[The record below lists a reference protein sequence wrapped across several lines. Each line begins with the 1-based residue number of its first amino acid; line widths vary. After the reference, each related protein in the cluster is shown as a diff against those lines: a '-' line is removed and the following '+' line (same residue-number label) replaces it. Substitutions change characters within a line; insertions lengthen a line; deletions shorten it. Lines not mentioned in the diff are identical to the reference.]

1 MAADPVRRTRRLSWA
16 PNLTV
21 LQGIDRGRLWRDPLF
36 GDLGPWMLDDRV
48 VSSWSIAVLVLRGLV
63 CLDISA
69 YGCPRLTVK
78 GGRRCMDP
86 TDLQP
91 DPPENRTIRTVMAR
105 AGFAGELRS
114 LQALLVAMTSTA
126 ADAIGEATTA
136 LLDRNR
142 VASSRTA
149 TLADQLEIDRAEVE
163 RRTFYLLARQQPVA
177 GDLRLIVSG
186 IKIGSDCLRMGTL
199 ARHIGSVA
207 SRAYPQP
214 AVPDDVVSV
223 FRRMGAV
230 AGRIAD
236 GAAVTLDAR
245 DAQDAARL
253 EVDDDAMDGL
263 LRVLF
268 RRLVDGWPHGV
279 ESAVNVA
286 LLGRFY
292 ERFADHAVAI
302 SQSVVYIV
310 TGDHAVPGGR
320 R

>member
-1 MAADPVRRTRRLSWA
+1 M
-16 PNLTV
+16 
-21 LQGIDRGRLWRDPLF
+21 
-36 GDLGPWMLDDRV
+36 GP
-48 VSSWSIAVLVLRGLV
+48 
-63 CLDISA
+63 
-69 YGCPRLTVK
+69 TNF
-78 GGRRCMDP
+78 
-86 TDLQP
+86 QP
-91 DPPENRTIRTVMAR
+91 DPPENRTNRSVMAR

-114 LQALLVAMTSTA
+114 LQALLVAMTSTT

-136 LLDRNR
+136 LLDRDR
-142 VASSRTA
+142 AASSRTA
-149 TLADQLEIDRAEVE
+149 TLADQLELDRAEVE
-163 RRTFYLLARQQPVA
+163 HRTFHLLALQQPVA

-186 IKIGSDCLRMGTL
+186 IKIGADCRRMGIL

-207 SRAYPQP
+207 ARAYPQP
-214 AVPDDVVSV
+214 AVPEDVTDV
-223 FRRMGAV
+223 FLRMGAV

-236 GAAVTLDAR
+236 GAAVTLDAA

-268 RRLVDGWPHGV
+268 RGLVDGWPHGV

-302 SQSVVYIV
+302 AHSVVYIV
-310 TGDHAVPGGR
+310 TGDHTSPGGGR
-320 R
+320 

>member
-1 MAADPVRRTRRLSWA
+1 M
-16 PNLTV
+16 
-21 LQGIDRGRLWRDPLF
+21 G
-36 GDLGPWMLDDRV
+36 
-48 VSSWSIAVLVLRGLV
+48 
-63 CLDISA
+63 
-69 YGCPRLTVK
+69 
-78 GGRRCMDP
+78 P

-91 DPPENRTIRTVMAR
+91 VPPENRTNRSVMAR
-105 AGFAGELRS
+105 AGFAGELRG
-114 LQALLVAMTSTA
+114 LQAQLVAMTSTA

-136 LLDRNR
+136 LLDRHR
-142 VASSRTA
+142 DASSRTA
-149 TLADQLEIDRAEVE
+149 TLADRLELDRAEVE
-163 RRTFYLLARQQPVA
+163 RRTFHLLARQQPVA

-186 IKIGSDCLRMGTL
+186 IKIGADCHRMGIL

-207 SRAYPQP
+207 AHAYPQP
-214 AVPDDVVSV
+214 AVPEDVAAV
-223 FRRMGAV
+223 FLRMGAV

-236 GAAVTLDAR
+236 GAAVTLEAA

-302 SQSVVYIV
+302 AHSVVYIV
-310 TGDHAVPGGR
+310 TGDHAVPGGSR
-320 R
+320 